1 MNGQDLKEN
10 FAIVG
15 ANGVDVAEYFYA
27 DLFAREPRLRPMFP
41 VAMAKQHKVLLGAL
55 EQIVASVDDPD
66 TLIPYLQELGRSHRG
81 FGVAADHYPLV
92 GASLLATLAYFSG
105 PAWNEDLERAWTAAY
120 GLVTEVMT
128 DAAADSVS

>member
-66 TLIPYLQELGRSHRG
+66 TLIPYLRNSVE
-81 FGVAADHYPLV
+81 AT
-92 GASLLATLAYFSG
+92 GASGSPRTTTRSWG
-105 PAWNEDLERAWTAAY
+105 PASWRHSPTS
-120 GLVTEVMT
+120 
-128 DAAADSVS
+128 ADRPGTRTSSVPGRPPMALSPRS